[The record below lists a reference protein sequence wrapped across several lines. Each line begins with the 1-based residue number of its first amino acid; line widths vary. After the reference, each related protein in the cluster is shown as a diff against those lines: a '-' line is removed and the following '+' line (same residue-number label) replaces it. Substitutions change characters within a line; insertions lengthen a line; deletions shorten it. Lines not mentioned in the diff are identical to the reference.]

1 MGLEYPNILVA
12 QIYIIFQNDEIFFL
26 LKKKSFSQRLKKS
39 VKENGVFWNILGN
52 SLEDEYKFLVKILDS
67 YGDNLGQD
75 SFLGSV

>member
-12 QIYIIFQNDEIFFL
+12 QIYTIFQNAELFFS
-26 LKKKSFSQRLKKS
+26 LKKIKILPKIKKKCEGKWSFL
-39 VKENGVFWNILGN
+39 EYLGN
-52 SLEDEYKFLVKILDS
+52 ILEDEYNFLVKILDS